1 MESILLNL
9 IPRLESLGL
18 LSYWIIF
25 LVGILESLPFVG
37 VFIPGGL
44 ILIGFGF
51 LASQGT
57 FHLGDLIWASFFGSV
72 IADSI
77 GYYLGR
83 YKRGLLFTD
92 KSWFFNPRYLEKA
105 DKYFKSHGGKSVF
118 FGRFIGFL
126 RPFVAVVAGMHH
138 MKYGKFLFYNVTSGF
153 LWSTLYILIGF
164 FFAEQAK
171 AIVGWINNTG
181 YLIVGVVVIGG
192 VALYMW
198 KRYAYKKLMEEK
210 TAEITNK
217 L

>member
-25 LVGILESLPFVG
+25 IIGILESLPFVG
-37 VFIPGGL
+37 FFIPGGL

-51 LASQGT
+51 LASEGT

-83 YKRGLLFTD
+83 YKGRLLFTD

-118 FGRFIGFL
+118 LGRFIGFL
-126 RPFVAVVAGMHH
+126 RPFVSVIAGMHH

-153 LWSTLYILIGF
+153 LWSTLYILIGYF
-164 FFAEQAK
+164 FSEQAK
-171 AIVGWINNTG
+171 AIIGWISNTS
-181 YLIVGVVVIGG
+181 YLVAGVVVIGG
-192 VALYMW
+192 IVLYMW
-198 KRYAYKKLMEEK
+198 KRYAYKKLIEEGTVK
-210 TAEITNK
+210 ITNK